1 MPTLKERAPLT
12 TQEILQEA
20 AIRKNAWGIPEGA
33 LLRITGGSPPGTEEL
48 AGTTSLPRTPNTNT
62 GPPTGTSMAL
72 TLATLLADSTAQT
85 TSNPYLPP
93 PTSMLWQIFPLQPGP
108 PQSWCSGSPPLED
121 QRLAKLDNSA
131 PPPPP
136 LALLGHPLQASWP
149 PFCW

>member
-20 AIRKNAWGIPEGA
+20 AIGKNACGIPEGA
-33 LLRITGGSPPGTEEL
+33 LLGITGGSPPGTEEL

-85 TSNPYLPP
+85 TPNPHLPP
-93 PTSMLWQIFPLQPGP
+93 PHLHAVADLPPSARTASVLVLWVP
-108 PQSWCSGSPPLED
+108 SPRRP
-121 QRLAKLDNSA
+121 AAGK
-131 PPPPP
+131 P
-136 LALLGHPLQASWP
+136 
-149 PFCW
+149 